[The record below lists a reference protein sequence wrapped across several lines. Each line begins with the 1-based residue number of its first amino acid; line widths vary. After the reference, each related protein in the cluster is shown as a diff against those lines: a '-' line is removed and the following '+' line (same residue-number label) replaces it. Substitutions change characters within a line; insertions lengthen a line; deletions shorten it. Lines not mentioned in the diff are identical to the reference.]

1 MLVSSATPYSAN
13 PRLGSALY
21 FRTSRVSNATPA
33 AAKNTTDLRELN
45 SLTQR
50 LRKAAELLGAA
61 ASTRRITTG
70 TVAGP
75 SFAQSANALQIS
87 TEQTSAQLSSTA
99 EINAVPTSFTP
110 RTPGFEGASS
120 ADPLVDG
127 VYDGSQGDDTL
138 TLQAVSGGIVGITP
152 VQLEVRDSN
161 SQLID
166 TLTFGIGYAAG
177 TEVTVNNGLTIALG
191 SGTVTAGDRFDV
203 EVSASVGSVVN
214 TQNAF
219 NGTGNANPN
228 FDPGVSVGSGTFEVN
243 GVQISVVAGD
253 SIDSVLTKINASAA
267 GVTAT
272 FDTASE
278 GLVLTQDTPGSTA
291 TVVVGNDTSGFLA
304 ATKLDSATVQAGTD
318 DERTLALGSVAAFA
332 GITSGSFSVN
342 GVNLTV
348 DVLADSLNDVIA
360 RIDAADAGA
369 NAEFDDA
376 QRNFSI
382 QSLTPET
389 LTLSDGTSGLFTALG
404 VQPGTYAPSEE
415 QVSSTVKFRD
425 GRKLRRRF
433 DDFGSALEDLLR
445 KKFAEDVA
453 PAAAIVK
460 EQVRQAF
467 AGAFGTDLDAKT
479 FSSNGLRIDFRTESS
494 DTFRLQLST
503 LRRAMERTPEDVYA
517 LLKRSGEGLLPRLD
531 QAFDQLD
538 DELAAFSTAATGSLV
553 DHSG

>member
-1 MLVSSATPYSAN
+1 MLVSSATPYSAY

-21 FRTSRVSNATPA
+21 FRTSRVTNATPA

-75 SFAQSANALQIS
+75 SFAQSANAFQIS
-87 TEQTSAQLSSTA
+87 TEQTSAQLSSNA

-138 TLQAVSGGIVGITP
+138 TFQAVSGGIVGITP

-228 FDPGVSVGSGTFEVN
+228 FDPGVSVGTGTFEVN
-243 GVQISVVAGD
+243 GVQISVAASD

-304 ATKLDSATVQAGTD
+304 ATKLDSAIVQAGTD
-318 DERTLALGSVAAFA
+318 DERMLALGSVAAFA
-332 GITSGSFSVN
+332 GITSGSFSIN

-376 QRNFSI
+376 QRKFSI
-382 QSLTPET
+382 QSLTPST

-467 AGAFGTDLDAKT
+467 AGAFGTDPDAKT

-538 DELAAFSTAATGSLV
+538 DELAAFSTAAAGSLV
-553 DHSG
+553 DQSG